1 MLAMCPAWLRV
12 TFNFDQPPE
21 WRRFCKASQRAVNPA
36 RLIGT
41 PMQRARSTS
50 GNGSAPAEAV
60 VHAFPPLRDDDRAL
74 LEAMPIAAGIFS
86 LKDGKLWVE
95 ALNRRFYEMAGCGAD
110 PAAFVE
116 LMKHHAA
123 GPGGKLTRAFLADPA
138 NALDELEYREG
149 EGLASRFLKTRL
161 APLSPTADGRPRCL
175 MSVVDRTIEVRA
187 ADHARAEMLRDS
199 LTGLPNRLAFT
210 DMIEAAGLEAGAA
223 EGSVP
228 RHACHAVVVVD
239 MLRFSRINE
248 SMGSL
253 FGDELL
259 ITFARRLISAL
270 RAGDRLARTGG
281 NEFGIVVAVRNGI
294 DDALKAARRIQDVL
308 AAPFRLSDLEIKVE
322 CAIGIAMR
330 HDEQDPEELFRNA
343 QFAVKQAKASGKP
356 ELYQPEEA
364 SAARRRFSI
373 ETELRRALDRDEL
386 SLAYQPLVNLRS
398 GKVAGF
404 EALARWTHPDR
415 GEISP
420 SEFIPVAEE
429 SGLILHL
436 GRWALDSA
444 VRTLAGWDEAA
455 GAPLP
460 LHFAINLSAIQIAR
474 DNVPG
479 MVESALKAAG
489 IGGDRLTLEL
499 TESSIVQDPGRA
511 QRVFEAL
518 KALDATVAMDDF
530 GTGYSSLAYLQRLPI
545 DVLKIDQS
553 FVAGMMHDS
562 DNVAIVRAVLSL
574 AEALGMSTTA
584 EGIETVEL
592 ATTLAALGC
601 AHGQGYYFA
610 RPLEPEA
617 ALTYCRERLSA
628 A

>member
-1 MLAMCPAWLRV
+1 
-12 TFNFDQPPE
+12 
-21 WRRFCKASQRAVNPA
+21 
-36 RLIGT
+36 
-41 PMQRARSTS
+41 MQRARSLT
-50 GNGSAPAEAV
+50 GDGSAPADSV
-60 VHAFPPLRDDDRAL
+60 VRAFPPLPDGDRAL

-86 LKDGKLWVE
+86 LKDGRLWIE
-95 ALNRRFYEMAGCGAD
+95 ALNQRFYDLAGCGGD
-110 PAAFVE
+110 PADFVE
-116 LMKHHAA
+116 MMKEHSS
-123 GPGGKLTRAFLADPA
+123 GPGGKLVRDFLADPA
-138 NALDELEYREG
+138 NAAEEIEYRDG
-149 EGLASRFLKTRL
+149 EGLTSRFLKTRL
-161 APLSPTADGRPRCL
+161 APLEPCSDGRPRCL

-210 DMIEAAGLEAGAA
+210 DMIEAAGKDSGPGECA
-223 EGSVP
+223 VP
-228 RHACHAVVVVD
+228 RHAGHAVLVVD

-270 RAGDRLARTGG
+270 RAGDLLARTGG
-281 NEFGIVVAVRNGI
+281 NEFGIVVALRNGI
-294 DDALKAARRIQDVL
+294 ADAQSAARRIQDVL

-330 HDEQDPEELFRNA
+330 SDGQDPEELFRNA
-343 QFAVKQAKASGKP
+343 QFAVKQAKSSGRP

-404 EALARWTHPDR
+404 EALARWTHAER

-436 GRWALDSA
+436 GRWALDTA
-444 VRTLAGWDEAA
+444 ARTLAEWDKAA
-455 GAPLP
+455 GGPLP

-474 DNVPG
+474 DNVAG
-479 MVESALKAAG
+479 MVEGTLKAAG
-489 IGGDRLTLEL
+489 IAGNRLTLEL

-601 AHGQGYYFA
+601 AHGQGYYFS
-610 RPLEPEA
+610 RPLEADA
-617 ALTYCRERLSA
+617 AFAYCSGRLA
-628 A
+628 E